1 VLDDEFLVLILV
13 LRLKQVMVN
22 DILGVEKL
30 VLWDDDELV
39 MMAVAEVVVVAV
51 VLVLVLVSIMHLYT
65 NATTRIVFILRIVTY
80 LI

>member
-1 VLDDEFLVLILV
+1 
-13 LRLKQVMVN
+13 MVN

-65 NATTRIVFILRIVTY
+65 NPITRIVFILRIVTY